1 VKTTVFLKR
10 SSGEF
15 IALLVALA
23 CGFYALT
30 LGQDMNW
37 DLLNYHLYNPYA
49 FLNDRIEMDLAPAGL
64 QSYFSPMLD
73 IAYFFAI
80 SNLHPKTVGF
90 LLGFLQGL
98 NFLLVYKI
106 AILVL
111 RQHEQKNAISL
122 LLALAAILTV
132 GFLAEVGNTMHD
144 SLVALFP
151 LLSLWMVISTI
162 QSLRK
167 GNHRPAMALIT
178 AAGILAGIGIGLK
191 LVSAIYAL
199 PICLSFFV
207 LPLPWLKRFRLA
219 FLYGLA
225 VLAGLFATGS
235 YWMFEMWRL
244 FGNPLFPQFN
254 NYFQGELATFDEI
267 RDVRFLPRTLF
278 DKVFYPVLF
287 TLDPQRAAELKYE
300 QFSWLA
306 AFIAVLVLLISRIV
320 QLIRRETEQR
330 KWSPEASF
338 LLAFFCL
345 AYFFWL
351 NIFGIYRYL
360 IVIEL
365 LIPLLLFMIITY
377 VVKWRYASRGAIV
390 FIAILTV
397 VNLGGAPDWRHSAWA
412 DEVYRME
419 PSVLTTGPE
428 PAAVYLAGQ
437 PIAWIVPALD
447 IQSPFI
453 QIVPNMPV
461 SAAYWQRARMLA
473 ADRVGKRYLVFET
486 DNPDVVE
493 RARKGLANLGLT
505 LVDDSCKMLAGFVGS
520 GKIEYRFCEV
530 EDYTEQE

>member
-1 VKTTVFLKR
+1 MKATVFLKR
-10 SSGEF
+10 SYSEI

-23 CGFYALT
+23 CGVYALT
-30 LGQDMNW
+30 RGQDMNW

-49 FLNDRIEMDLAPAGL
+49 FLNGRIETDLAPAGL

-73 IAYFFAI
+73 IIYFFAI
-80 SNLHPKTVGF
+80 SHLGPKTVGF

-106 AILVL
+106 AKLVL
-111 RQHEQKNAISL
+111 KQHDYRNTVAL
-122 LLALAAILTV
+122 FLALAALLTV
-132 GFLAEVGNTMHD
+132 GFLAEVGTAMHD

-151 LLSLWMVISTI
+151 LLSLWMVMSTI
-162 QSLRK
+162 QSLQEGK
-167 GNHRPAMALIT
+167 QRPAMVLIM
-178 AAGILAGIGIGLK
+178 AAGVVAGIGIGLK

-207 LPLPWLKRFRLA
+207 LPLPWLKKFRLA

-225 VLAGLFATGS
+225 VLAGLFVTGS

-254 NYFQGELATFDEI
+254 NYFQGELATFEEI
-267 RDVRFLPRTLF
+267 RDVRFLPGTLF
-278 DKVFYPVLF
+278 DKIFYPVLF

-300 QFSWLA
+300 QYSWLA
-306 AFIAVLVLLISRIV
+306 AYIAVLALFISRAV
-320 QLIRRETEQR
+320 QFFRQATANRT
-330 KWSPEASF
+330 WGPEASF

-345 AYFFWL
+345 GYFFWL

-365 LIPLLLFMIITY
+365 LIPLLLFVVITY
-377 VVKWRYASRGAIV
+377 IFRSRFAARGAAL
-390 FIAILTV
+390 FIAVLTA
-397 VNLGGAPDWRHSAWA
+397 VNLGGAPDWRHSDWA
-412 DEVYRME
+412 DRVYRME
-419 PSVLTTGPE
+419 PSVFTTQPE

-461 SAAYWQRARMLA
+461 SDAYWQRARMLA
-473 ADRVGKRYLVFET
+473 AGRSGKRYLVFET
-486 DNPDVVE
+486 DNPAVVE
-493 RARKGLANLGLT
+493 RAHTNLARLGLT
-505 LVDDSCKMLAGFVGS
+505 LLDDSCKVLAGYVGS
-520 GKIEYRFCEV
+520 GRIEYRFCEV
-530 EDYTEQE
+530 KEVTEQE